1 MRNGIVHVLR
11 NITTCLVGIT
21 LIGCAGC
28 GVAVDQQDTKQ
39 PTGSA
44 GSDTS
49 KSKIANSIP
58 DYIDFLLDLD
68 AKPDT
73 KYPMSDAQKTILKR
87 SRKSGSVSKPD
98 YELAWSN
105 YKQCVTGYGYT
116 TPVLRQFSNGLYM
129 IAMRDTT
136 GMSDQQRKKFN
147 EDENKCYNTEVIA
160 VTGVYQMQIGN
171 PGMLSDGDQAMVD
184 CLHKAGIVPKNYDK
198 EAYKKDLDAH
208 AKNQPTTVDFSNV
221 VMAMAHTRNSAPTST
236 AEKNATMIDEW
247 KISKIGSF
255 DRIANIRH
263 GLDTKKLKRLSTI
276 WALGPP
282 MRIRAATYPTPIT
295 MPMTQKPSIA
305 FNRPGIFPSL
315 FRLLAYPILPYAC
328 VSRGSV
334 S

>member
-44 GSDTS
+44 GSDAS
-49 KSKIANSIP
+49 KTKIANSIP

-73 KYPMSDAQKTILKR
+73 KYPISDAQKTILKR

-105 YKQCVTGYGYT
+105 YKQCVTSYGYT

-208 AKNQPTTVDFSNV
+208 AKTSPPQWISQ
-221 VMAMAHTRNSAPTST
+221 TRKCKAVGWRTARRSETSMTPISGSRSADHRVPRHASADDRKPCMIWNR
-236 AEKNATMIDEW
+236 AE
-247 KISKIGSF
+247 
-255 DRIANIRH
+255 R
-263 GLDTKKLKRLSTI
+263 KRSC
-276 WALGPP
+276 ALGGIELAFL
-282 MRIRAATYPTPIT
+282 RHERTQHGGSGDRA
-295 MPMTQKPSIA
+295 
-305 FNRPGIFPSL
+305 
-315 FRLLAYPILPYAC
+315 
-328 VSRGSV
+328 
-334 S
+334 

>member
-105 YKQCVTGYGYT
+105 YKQCVTSYGYT

-171 PGMLSDGDQAMVD
+171 PSMLSDGDQAMVD

-208 AKNQPTTVDFSNV
+208 AKTSPPQWISQ
-221 VMAMAHTRNSAPTST
+221 TRKCKAVGWRTARRSETSMTPISGSRSADHRVPRHASADDRKPCMIWNR
-236 AEKNATMIDEW
+236 AE
-247 KISKIGSF
+247 
-255 DRIANIRH
+255 R
-263 GLDTKKLKRLSTI
+263 KRSC
-276 WALGPP
+276 ALGGIELAFL
-282 MRIRAATYPTPIT
+282 RHERTQHGGSGDRA
-295 MPMTQKPSIA
+295 
-305 FNRPGIFPSL
+305 
-315 FRLLAYPILPYAC
+315 
-328 VSRGSV
+328 
-334 S
+334 

>member
-1 MRNGIVHVLR
+1 MMQLNMGTWRGSVAIVCFLAM
-11 NITTCLVGIT
+11 
-21 LIGCAGC
+21 LIGCTGC
-28 GVAVDQQDTKQ
+28 GTVGDRQDTQ
-39 PTGSA
+39 QQTESA
-44 GSDTS
+44 GSDAS
-49 KSKIANSIP
+49 KTKIANSIP

-105 YKQCVTGYGYT
+105 YKQCVTSYGYT

-129 IAMRDTT
+129 IAMRDTI

-208 AKNQPTTVDFSNV
+208 AKNQPTTVDFSN
-221 VMAMAHTRNSAPTST
+221 
-236 AEKNATMIDEW
+236 AEMQSCWVANGASFGDVNDTDQW
-247 KISKIGSF
+247 KP
-255 DRIANIRH
+255 
-263 GLDTKKLKRLSTI
+263 
-276 WALGPP
+276 LG
-282 MRIRAATYPTPIT
+282 
-295 MPMTQKPSIA
+295 
-305 FNRPGIFPSL
+305 
-315 FRLLAYPILPYAC
+315 
-328 VSRGSV
+328 
-334 S
+334 

>member
-1 MRNGIVHVLR
+1 MIMLNTISTRKSDYHAEWDNPCTKKFTIYFAS
-11 NITTCLVGIT
+11 IA

-28 GVAVDQQDTKQ
+28 GAAVDRQDTQ
-39 PTGSA
+39 QQTESA
-44 GSDTS
+44 GSDAS
-49 KSKIANSIP
+49 KTKIANSIP

-208 AKNQPTTVDFSNV
+208 AKTSPPQWISQ
-221 VMAMAHTRNSAPTST
+221 TRKCKAVGWRTARRSETS
-236 AEKNATMIDEW
+236 M
-247 KISKIGSF
+247 
-255 DRIANIRH
+255 
-263 GLDTKKLKRLSTI
+263 
-276 WALGPP
+276 
-282 MRIRAATYPTPIT
+282 TPI
-295 MPMTQKPSIA
+295 S
-305 FNRPGIFPSL
+305 G
-315 FRLLAYPILPYAC
+315 
-328 VSRGSV
+328 SRSADHRV
-334 S
+334 PRHISA

>member
-105 YKQCVTGYGYT
+105 YKQCVTSYGYT

-208 AKNQPTTVDFSNV
+208 AKNQPTTVDFSNAEMQSCWV
-221 VMAMAHTRNSAPTST
+221 ANGASFGDVNDTDQWKPLGRPPCSPSYISIEVSFLRDERAQHRGDDDGAYQEQRADGAEPHQSEMAV
-236 AEKNATMIDEW
+236 D
-247 KISKIGSF
+247 
-255 DRIANIRH
+255 
-263 GLDTKKLKRLSTI
+263 
-276 WALGPP
+276 
-282 MRIRAATYPTPIT
+282 
-295 MPMTQKPSIA
+295 
-305 FNRPGIFPSL
+305 
-315 FRLLAYPILPYAC
+315 
-328 VSRGSV
+328 
-334 S
+334 

>member
-1 MRNGIVHVLR
+1 MMQLNMGTWRGSVAIVCFLAM
-11 NITTCLVGIT
+11 
-21 LIGCAGC
+21 LIGCTGC
-28 GVAVDQQDTKQ
+28 GTVGDRQDTQ
-39 PTGSA
+39 QQTESA
-44 GSDTS
+44 GSDAS
-49 KSKIANSIP
+49 KTKIANSIP

-105 YKQCVTGYGYT
+105 YKQCVTSYGYT

-184 CLHKAGIVPKNYDK
+184 CCIRPVSCRKTTTRKRTRRIWTRTPKTSPPQWISQTRKCKAVGWRTARRS
-198 EAYKKDLDAH
+198 E
-208 AKNQPTTVDFSNV
+208 
-221 VMAMAHTRNSAPTST
+221 TS
-236 AEKNATMIDEW
+236 M
-247 KISKIGSF
+247 
-255 DRIANIRH
+255 
-263 GLDTKKLKRLSTI
+263 
-276 WALGPP
+276 
-282 MRIRAATYPTPIT
+282 TPI
-295 MPMTQKPSIA
+295 S
-305 FNRPGIFPSL
+305 G
-315 FRLLAYPILPYAC
+315 
-328 VSRGSV
+328 SRSADHRV
-334 S
+334 PRHISA

>member
-49 KSKIANSIP
+49 KAKIANSIP

-105 YKQCVTGYGYT
+105 YKQCVTSYGYT

-147 EDENKCYNTEVIA
+147 ADENKCYNTEVIA

-208 AKNQPTTVDFSNV
+208 AKNQPTTVDFSNAEMQSCWV
-221 VMAMAHTRNSAPTST
+221 ANGASFGDVNDTDQWKPLGLPPRSRHASADDRKPCMIWNR
-236 AEKNATMIDEW
+236 AE
-247 KISKIGSF
+247 
-255 DRIANIRH
+255 R
-263 GLDTKKLKRLSTI
+263 KRSC
-276 WALGPP
+276 ALGGIELAFL
-282 MRIRAATYPTPIT
+282 RHERTQHGGSGDRA
-295 MPMTQKPSIA
+295 
-305 FNRPGIFPSL
+305 
-315 FRLLAYPILPYAC
+315 
-328 VSRGSV
+328 
-334 S
+334 

>member
-1 MRNGIVHVLR
+1 MTDTLP
-11 NITTCLVGIT
+11 LVVT
-21 LIGCAGC
+21 SST
-28 GVAVDQQDTKQ
+28 VR
-39 PTGSA
+39 PTGVKIACCMTRIGATRAPLPRMYVAMGRPMLFEFRYSEFSAPTVASA
-44 GSDTS
+44 GP
-49 KSKIANSIP
+49 KWKNS
-58 DYIDFLLDLD
+58 L
-68 AKPDT
+68 
-73 KYPMSDAQKTILKR
+73 
-87 SRKSGSVSKPD
+87 
-98 YELAWSN
+98 
-105 YKQCVTGYGYT
+105 
-116 TPVLRQFSNGLYM
+116 FS
-129 IAMRDTT
+129 
-136 GMSDQQRKKFN
+136 
-147 EDENKCYNTEVIA
+147 
-160 VTGVYQMQIGN
+160 
-171 PGMLSDGDQAMVD
+171 
-184 CLHKAGIVPKNYDK
+184 
-198 EAYKKDLDAH
+198 
-208 AKNQPTTVDFSNV
+208 
-221 VMAMAHTRNSAPTST
+221 TRNSAPTST

>member
-44 GSDTS
+44 G
-49 KSKIANSIP
+49 
-58 DYIDFLLDLD
+58 
-68 AKPDT
+68 
-73 KYPMSDAQKTILKR
+73 DAQKTILKR

-208 AKNQPTTVDFSNV
+208 AKNQPTTVDFSN
-221 VMAMAHTRNSAPTST
+221 
-236 AEKNATMIDEW
+236 AEMQSCWVANGASFGDVNDTDQW
-247 KISKIGSF
+247 KP
-255 DRIANIRH
+255 
-263 GLDTKKLKRLSTI
+263 
-276 WALGPP
+276 LG
-282 MRIRAATYPTPIT
+282 
-295 MPMTQKPSIA
+295 
-305 FNRPGIFPSL
+305 
-315 FRLLAYPILPYAC
+315 
-328 VSRGSV
+328 
-334 S
+334 

>member
-1 MRNGIVHVLR
+1 MRNKIGAGTFADKQSARQAALFRISQRWFFVNSKMIMLNIISIRKSDYHAEWNNPCVE
-11 NITTCLVGIT
+11 NITTCFASIT

-28 GVAVDQQDTKQ
+28 GAAVDQQDTQQ

-44 GSDTS
+44 DSDAS
-49 KSKIANSIP
+49 KDKIANSIP

-208 AKNQPTTVDFSNV
+208 AKNQPTTVDFSN
-221 VMAMAHTRNSAPTST
+221 
-236 AEKNATMIDEW
+236 AEMQSCWVANGASFGDVNDTDQW
-247 KISKIGSF
+247 KP
-255 DRIANIRH
+255 
-263 GLDTKKLKRLSTI
+263 
-276 WALGPP
+276 LG
-282 MRIRAATYPTPIT
+282 
-295 MPMTQKPSIA
+295 
-305 FNRPGIFPSL
+305 
-315 FRLLAYPILPYAC
+315 
-328 VSRGSV
+328 
-334 S
+334 

>member
-49 KSKIANSIP
+49 KAKIANSIP

-105 YKQCVTGYGYT
+105 YKQCVTSYGYT

-208 AKNQPTTVDFSNV
+208 AKNQPTTVDSQ
-221 VMAMAHTRNSAPTST
+221 TRKCKAVGWRTARRSETSMTPISGSRSADHRVPRHASADDRKPCMIWNR
-236 AEKNATMIDEW
+236 AE
-247 KISKIGSF
+247 
-255 DRIANIRH
+255 R
-263 GLDTKKLKRLSTI
+263 KRSC
-276 WALGPP
+276 ALGGIELAFL
-282 MRIRAATYPTPIT
+282 RHERTQHGGSGDRA
-295 MPMTQKPSIA
+295 
-305 FNRPGIFPSL
+305 
-315 FRLLAYPILPYAC
+315 
-328 VSRGSV
+328 
-334 S
+334 

>member
-1 MRNGIVHVLR
+1 MRNGIIHVLKKFT
-11 NITTCLVGIT
+11 IYFASIA

-28 GVAVDQQDTKQ
+28 GAAVDRQNTQSQ
-39 PTGSA
+39 AASA
-44 GSDTS
+44 DSDAP
-49 KSKIANSIP
+49 KDKIANSIP

-116 TPVLRQFSNGLYM
+116 TPMLRQFSNGLYM
-129 IAMRDTT
+129 IAMRDAT

-208 AKNQPTTVDFSNV
+208 AKKP
-221 VMAMAHTRNSAPTST
+221 AHHS
-236 AEKNATMIDEW
+236 
-247 KISKIGSF
+247 GF
-255 DRIANIRH
+255 
-263 GLDTKKLKRLSTI
+263 LKRGNAKL
-276 WALGPP
+276 LGGE
-282 MRIRAATYPTPIT
+282 RRVVRRR
-295 MPMTQKPSIA
+295 Q
-305 FNRPGIFPSL
+305 
-315 FRLLAYPILPYAC
+315 
-328 VSRGSV
+328 
-334 S
+334 

>member
-105 YKQCVTGYGYT
+105 YKQCVTSYGYT

-208 AKNQPTTVDFSNV
+208 AKNQPTTVDFSNGWRT
-221 VMAMAHTRNSAPTST
+221 ARRSETS
-236 AEKNATMIDEW
+236 M
-247 KISKIGSF
+247 
-255 DRIANIRH
+255 
-263 GLDTKKLKRLSTI
+263 
-276 WALGPP
+276 
-282 MRIRAATYPTPIT
+282 TPI
-295 MPMTQKPSIA
+295 S
-305 FNRPGIFPSL
+305 G
-315 FRLLAYPILPYAC
+315 
-328 VSRGSV
+328 SRSADHRV
-334 S
+334 PRHISA

>member
-105 YKQCVTGYGYT
+105 YKQCVTSYGYT

-147 EDENKCYNTEVIA
+147 EDEN
-160 VTGVYQMQIGN
+160 
-171 PGMLSDGDQAMVD
+171 LS
-184 CLHKAGIVPKNYDK
+184 LIHI
-198 EAYKKDLDAH
+198 
-208 AKNQPTTVDFSNV
+208 
-221 VMAMAHTRNSAPTST
+221 
-236 AEKNATMIDEW
+236 
-247 KISKIGSF
+247 
-255 DRIANIRH
+255 
-263 GLDTKKLKRLSTI
+263 
-276 WALGPP
+276 
-282 MRIRAATYPTPIT
+282 
-295 MPMTQKPSIA
+295 
-305 FNRPGIFPSL
+305 
-315 FRLLAYPILPYAC
+315 
-328 VSRGSV
+328 
-334 S
+334 

>member
-39 PTGSA
+39 PTGSV

-49 KSKIANSIP
+49 KAKIANSIP

-105 YKQCVTGYGYT
+105 YKQCVTSYGYT

-208 AKNQPTTVDFSNV
+208 AKNQPTTVDFSNAEMQSCWV
-221 VMAMAHTRNSAPTST
+221 ANGALFGDVNDTDQWKRSADHRVPRHASADDRKPCMIWNR
-236 AEKNATMIDEW
+236 AE
-247 KISKIGSF
+247 
-255 DRIANIRH
+255 R
-263 GLDTKKLKRLSTI
+263 KRSC
-276 WALGPP
+276 ALGGIELAFL
-282 MRIRAATYPTPIT
+282 RHERTQHGGSGDRA
-295 MPMTQKPSIA
+295 
-305 FNRPGIFPSL
+305 
-315 FRLLAYPILPYAC
+315 
-328 VSRGSV
+328 
-334 S
+334 

>member
-147 EDENKCYNTEVIA
+147 EDENKCYNTEVI
-160 VTGVYQMQIGN
+160 
-171 PGMLSDGDQAMVD
+171 MVD

-208 AKNQPTTVDFSNV
+208 AKNQPTTVDFSN
-221 VMAMAHTRNSAPTST
+221 
-236 AEKNATMIDEW
+236 AEMQSCWVANGASFGDVNDTDQW
-247 KISKIGSF
+247 KP
-255 DRIANIRH
+255 
-263 GLDTKKLKRLSTI
+263 
-276 WALGPP
+276 LG
-282 MRIRAATYPTPIT
+282 
-295 MPMTQKPSIA
+295 
-305 FNRPGIFPSL
+305 
-315 FRLLAYPILPYAC
+315 
-328 VSRGSV
+328 
-334 S
+334 

>member
-1 MRNGIVHVLR
+1 MRNGIVHVSR

-49 KSKIANSIP
+49 KAKIANSIP

-105 YKQCVTGYGYT
+105 YKQCVTSYGYT

-208 AKNQPTTVDFSNV
+208 AKNQPTTVDFSNAEMQSCWV
-221 VMAMAHTRNSAPTST
+221 ATARRSETSMTPISGSRSADHRVPRHASADDRKPCMIWNR
-236 AEKNATMIDEW
+236 AE
-247 KISKIGSF
+247 
-255 DRIANIRH
+255 R
-263 GLDTKKLKRLSTI
+263 KRSC
-276 WALGPP
+276 ALGGIELAFL
-282 MRIRAATYPTPIT
+282 RHERTQHGGSGDRA
-295 MPMTQKPSIA
+295 
-305 FNRPGIFPSL
+305 
-315 FRLLAYPILPYAC
+315 
-328 VSRGSV
+328 
-334 S
+334 

>member
-1 MRNGIVHVLR
+1 MRNGIVHVSR

-39 PTGSA
+39 PTGSV

-49 KSKIANSIP
+49 KAKIANSIP

-116 TPVLRQFSNGLYM
+116 TPVLKQFSNGLYM

-136 GMSDQQRKKFN
+136 GMSDQQRRKFN

-160 VTGVYQMQIGN
+160 ETGVYQMQIGN

-208 AKNQPTTVDFSNV
+208 AKNQPTTVDFSN
-221 VMAMAHTRNSAPTST
+221 
-236 AEKNATMIDEW
+236 AEMQSCWVANGASFGDVNDTDQW
-247 KISKIGSF
+247 KP
-255 DRIANIRH
+255 
-263 GLDTKKLKRLSTI
+263 
-276 WALGPP
+276 LG
-282 MRIRAATYPTPIT
+282 
-295 MPMTQKPSIA
+295 
-305 FNRPGIFPSL
+305 
-315 FRLLAYPILPYAC
+315 
-328 VSRGSV
+328 
-334 S
+334 